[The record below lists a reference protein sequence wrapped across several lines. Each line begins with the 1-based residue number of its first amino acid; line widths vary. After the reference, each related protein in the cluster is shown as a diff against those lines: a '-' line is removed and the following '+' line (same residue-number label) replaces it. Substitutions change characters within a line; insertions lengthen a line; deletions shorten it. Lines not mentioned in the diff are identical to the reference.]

1 MICLAGSLIICSQS
15 FQQRCHGCGSHNDN
29 PFHGRG
35 GTSKKLAAAAA
46 ILAEQTNAVKWAFHV
61 SNIFFAS

>member
-1 MICLAGSLIICSQS
+1 LIREKHFSKI
-15 FQQRCHGCGSHNDN
+15 QQTRLKSCQISNILQLYLIPAKLSHTC
-29 PFHGRG
+29 P
-35 GTSKKLAAAAA
+35 A